1 LKKIDLEFFRDIE
14 TFAPEEEPVGD
25 GGIIEDALEVSLH
38 MLDLFCGTKK
48 YRKRLFLITDGEKES
63 LNKDKGRIRDMVTLM
78 QERDIR
84 LNVITLDFAN
94 ELGQDESEDDEEIE
108 NED

>member
-1 LKKIDLEFFRDIE
+1 
-14 TFAPEEEPVGD
+14 
-25 GGIIEDALEVSLH
+25 

-48 YRKRLFLITDGEKES
+48 YRKRLFLITDGEADSGKNGVS
-63 LNKDKGRIRDMVTLM
+63 DPSMIQLM

-94 ELGQDESEDDEEIE
+94 ELGQDESDEDEEIE
-108 NED
+108 NEDHVAVAKKKPNSMAAETLNQTKNKESLIDLVS